1 MIKVD
6 LKEYSDIERM
16 AIDEESSPYSSQAES
31 DDLSEDEDTINDD
44 EPTFTTQTVQLDDVS
59 EDGSEFDDTDD
70 DLDEELNE
78 ESEDDD
84 EDSETPLSQEGG
96 KNEEGKT
103 TVSSNSSEGDDTDT
117 DDEDEDDGLKRF
129 DEEIKKQ
136 YLVDAHPESQ
146 MPSYEEVRALSK
158 VVRDDSGRPCDP
170 LHRTLPILSK
180 YERARIIGIRATQL
194 ADGAQPLIT
203 INKPAISE
211 LVIAEME
218 LEANKLPFIIR
229 RPLITGGSE
238 YWKLADLERVV

>member
-1 MIKVD
+1 
-6 LKEYSDIERM
+6 M
-16 AIDEESSPYSSQAES
+16 AIEDESSPYSSQAES
-31 DDLSEDEDTINDD
+31 VDLSDDEDTINDEE
-44 EPTFTTQTVQLDDVS
+44 EPTFTSQTVQLDDVS
-59 EDGSEFDDTDD
+59 EDDGSDFEEETDD
-70 DLDEELNE
+70 NLDEESAV

-96 KNEEGKT
+96 KNEAKS
-103 TVSSNSSEGDDTDT
+103 TVLSNSSEDYDTDT
-117 DDEDEDDGLKRF
+117 EDEDEEDGLKRF

-136 YLVDAHPESQ
+136 YLVDVHPECQ

-194 ADGAQPLIT
+194 ANGADPLIT

-218 LEANKLPFIIR
+218 LEANRLPFIIR

>member
-1 MIKVD
+1 
-6 LKEYSDIERM
+6 M
-16 AIDEESSPYSSQAES
+16 AIDDESSPYSSQAES
-31 DDLSEDEDTINDD
+31 EDVSEDDDSINEDE

-59 EDGSEFDDTDD
+59 DEGLEFDDGTDD
-70 DLDEELNE
+70 DLEEGLDE

-96 KNEEGKT
+96 KKKET
-103 TVSSNSSEGDDTDT
+103 QVAALSSNNSSEDYETDSDD
-117 DDEDEDDGLKRF
+117 DDDQEDGLKRF

-136 YLVDAHPESQ
+136 YLVDVHPESQ

-158 VVRDDSGRPCDP
+158 VVRDDSGKPCDP
-170 LHRTLPILSK
+170 LHRTLPIMSK
-180 YERARIIGIRATQL
+180 YERARIIGIRATQI

-218 LEANKLPFIIR
+218 LDANKLPFIIR

-238 YWKLADLERVV
+238 YWKLADLERVI